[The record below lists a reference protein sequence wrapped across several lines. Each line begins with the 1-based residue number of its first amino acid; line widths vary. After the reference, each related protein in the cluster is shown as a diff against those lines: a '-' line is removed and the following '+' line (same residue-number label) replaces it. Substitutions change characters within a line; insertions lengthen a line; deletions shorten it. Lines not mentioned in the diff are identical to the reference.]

1 MGHKNGL
8 VHFMNK
14 TVVLNENQN
23 FIGTMDFASEKGIRD
38 VQRLSE
44 SWAGTLKGI
53 FMKEIVLE
61 HKHLVRK
68 IQHL

>member
-23 FIGTMDFASEKGIRD
+23 FIGTMDFALEKGIRD

-44 SWAGTLKGI
+44 S
-53 FMKEIVLE
+53 
-61 HKHLVRK
+61 
-68 IQHL
+68 

>member
-44 SWAGTLKGI
+44 S
-53 FMKEIVLE
+53 
-61 HKHLVRK
+61 
-68 IQHL
+68 

>member
-8 VHFMNK
+8 VHFMNN

-23 FIGTMDFASEKGIRD
+23 FIGTMDFASEKGIGD

-44 SWAGTLKGI
+44 S
-53 FMKEIVLE
+53 
-61 HKHLVRK
+61 
-68 IQHL
+68 

>member
-1 MGHKNGL
+1 MQNRDFLIKKKKSLMGHKNGL

-23 FIGTMDFASEKGIRD
+23 FIGTMDFASEKGIGD

-44 SWAGTLKGI
+44 S
-53 FMKEIVLE
+53 
-61 HKHLVRK
+61 
-68 IQHL
+68 